1 MRLNKK
7 ILFGPAILAAILIV
21 AAISIAPSAF
31 AVTQLTQE
39 DFNTQLY
46 PMHMGQQWGYMSH
59 QYGPYGGYQGQGG
72 GQYGWGGC
80 PGMNYGY
87 NTPYGEEYP
96 QPGYWN
102 YTD

>member
-21 AAISIAPSAF
+21 AAISITPSAL

-46 PMHMGQQWGYMSH
+46 PMHMGPQWGYMPH
-59 QYGPYGGYQGQGG
+59 QYGPHGGYQDQGWEH
-72 GQYGWGGC
+72 YGWEGC

-87 NTPYGEEYP
+87 NT
-96 QPGYWN
+96 
-102 YTD
+102 

>member
-1 MRLNKK
+1 
-7 ILFGPAILAAILIV
+7 
-21 AAISIAPSAF
+21 
-31 AVTQLTQE
+31 
-39 DFNTQLY
+39 
-46 PMHMGQQWGYMSH
+46 MGQQWGYMPH
-59 QYGPYGGYQGQGG
+59 QYGPYGGYQDQGW

-96 QPGYWN
+96 QPGDWS